1 MTLQKNRIKGGQK
14 DAITIGEKEKRMF
27 KKPWFL
33 VFLFLSCVTS
43 PYPLEYK
50 TMDGY
55 WSASQT
61 LTFTLEETLLEA
73 PHNLYLHLRNTD
85 DYAYSNIFLIAQ
97 IKDSTQVYALDTLEY
112 AMANVDGSWLG
123 KGFGEV
129 KESVLWWKENL
140 TLEAKGPLTVE
151 VQHAMRNFR
160 KEDGVAQLE
169 GIVGVGLGIVL
180 QTQE

>member
-1 MTLQKNRIKGGQK
+1 MTHQKNRTKGAQK
-14 DAITIGEKEKRMF
+14 VVTTIGEKEKIMF
-27 KKPWFL
+27 KKPWYF
-33 VFLFLSCVTS
+33 VFLLLGCISS

-151 VQHAMRNFR
+151 VPHAMRNFR
-160 KEDGVAQLE
+160 KEDGVAQLA